1 MSLRVFPLWLS
12 SEKRTGRV
20 TPGATTAT
28 SVNRDGGSDQGGSVQ
43 TGEVGRFEI
52 RLENLEAVESVAKT
66 ILGGVRERSAPCGM
80 SWFCVHIQTEKPSM
94 QQHGCNSGGRGA
106 GRGCA
111 EPATPRGV
119 GSRQM
124 ERTLSTGREGG
135 VRSAKWIPSSNLS
148 NDMIFVEFFFYIP
161 HMWYRRSKEK

>member
-80 SWFCVHIQTEKPSM
+80 SWFCVHIQTESPACS
-94 QQHGCNSGGRGA
+94 STDVTRGA
-106 GRGCA
+106 GG
-111 EPATPRGV
+111 PAGGV
-119 GSRQM
+119 LSRQHPGAWAADRWRGHCPLG
-124 ERTLSTGREGG
+124 ERE
-135 VRSAKWIPSSNLS
+135 V
-148 NDMIFVEFFFYIP
+148 
-161 HMWYRRSKEK
+161 